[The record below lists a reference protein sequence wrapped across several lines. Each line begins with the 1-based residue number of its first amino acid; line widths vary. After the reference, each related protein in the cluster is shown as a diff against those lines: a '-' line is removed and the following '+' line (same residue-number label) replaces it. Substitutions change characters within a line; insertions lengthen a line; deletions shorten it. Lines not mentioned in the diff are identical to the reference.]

1 MLGPGPTPHHA
12 KSERRWSLT
21 ALKRRLGGPKTMRRA
36 ASGKTNRAAAA
47 ETQAM
52 PANVVKAQEDA
63 RCRQALARLGYAKV
77 RSHYAKAMRK
87 GNPTFA
93 GLKHLGLTPTLPF
106 VKDWLTEE
114 RKRILA
120 RARAPFLMTMLATI
134 IAGIVF
140 MAVTR
145 ALD

>member
-36 ASGKTNRAAAA
+36 ASG
-47 ETQAM
+47 
-52 PANVVKAQEDA
+52 PAIVVKAQEDA

>member
-21 ALKRRLGGPKTMRRA
+21 ALKRRLGGPKRMRRS
-36 ASGKTNRAAAA
+36 ASGKTNWAA
-47 ETQAM
+47 ETQAL
-52 PANVVKAQEDA
+52 PAIVVKAQEDA

-140 MAVTR
+140 VAVTR
-145 ALD
+145 VLD

>member
-21 ALKRRLGGPKTMRRA
+21 ALKRRWGGPKRMRRA
-36 ASGKTNRAAAA
+36 ASGKTNRTAA
-47 ETQAM
+47 ETQAL
-52 PANVVKAQEDA
+52 PAIVVKAQEDA

-87 GNPTFA
+87 GKPTFA
-93 GLKHLGLTPTLPF
+93 GLEHLGLTPTLPF

-140 MAVTR
+140 VAVTR
-145 ALD
+145 VLD

>member
-1 MLGPGPTPHHA
+1 
-12 KSERRWSLT
+12 
-21 ALKRRLGGPKTMRRA
+21 MRRA
-36 ASGKTNRAAAA
+36 ASGKTHWAA
-47 ETQAM
+47 EAQAL
-52 PANVVKAQEDA
+52 PAIVVKAQEDA

-87 GNPTFA
+87 GKPTFA
-93 GLKHLGLTPTLPF
+93 GLEHVGLTPTLPF

-140 MAVTR
+140 VAVTR
-145 ALD
+145 VLD